1 VGTAL
6 TPERCC
12 DGVFTDASVAGQHVW
27 QTSALAGYLY
37 FKIPASIG
45 ATAGE
50 PLYVAV
56 QYYDDGYTN
65 RLGYQYDGSVA
76 FATPEVTAHSSFS
89 NSLTFQTGYFAMI
102 APSLQKREN
111 GGNDFRIFGM
121 NGPLSVASV
130 RISKTPFPDGTFQ
143 FALTK
148 PWLDRFPAPSTDA
161 TTLKGRTV
169 AGYQGWF
176 SCPNDVND
184 QGWVHW
190 SETVPFSVPTIPTWP
205 DVSFYPADSSV
216 AGARCQADQV
226 RTASGQ
232 QAYVYSSSNPDVVE
246 RHFAWMKQY
255 DIDGIFLQ
263 RFLGGGNVPGRR
275 PEWVLGNVRKSA
287 WVNGRIWAIEYDVSQ
302 LTILNDA
309 ATIEADWKWLN
320 DAARIRGDGNYARN
334 GGKPVV
340 AIWGLACRAGY
351 TPQTADTL
359 LDFFKNDPNY
369 GGNYVIGGICNQFR
383 NMTDWTAHFR
393 RYDGLLVWQPQVN
406 GADRALFAS
415 WGVDWYPHVW
425 AGHHEGGQEYWNNTY
440 DVVANGA
447 DRYFIGM
454 FDEYGEDTAI
464 IPTSDDPPAFNPPM
478 LTNEGKPA
486 TWWLQLSGYGRKMM
500 LRQIPLSRTMP
511 TPG

>member
-1 VGTAL
+1 MGTAL

-302 LTILNDA
+302 LTNA
-309 ATIEADWKWLN
+309 NVVATIEADWKWLN